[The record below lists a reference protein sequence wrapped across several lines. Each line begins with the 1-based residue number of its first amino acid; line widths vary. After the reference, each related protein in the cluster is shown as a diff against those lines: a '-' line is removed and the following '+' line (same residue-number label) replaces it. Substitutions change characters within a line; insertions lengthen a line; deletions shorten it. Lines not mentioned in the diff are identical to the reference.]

1 MSALR
6 CLCPAIIGPLF
17 SLSISFILSLTLAG
31 CSFLKPSDV
40 TPRSFV
46 LAPLP
51 ASAAPFSHPGG
62 GVGIG
67 IVKIP
72 GYLVKNSI
80 AVRQGTNQLA
90 YLEKAVWAERLDRGL
105 QRVFAANL
113 ASLLPTD
120 RISVSAWRPQDV
132 NIEVFVTIEQF
143 DVDQKG
149 RGVLAAWW
157 RLLSPDNERELKAG
171 KFRGVRSGPAP
182 EADTQG
188 AAGTLSELAADLS
201 REMAEAIRAAVP
213 GAFPR

>member
-1 MSALR
+1 MPYEICGLGFAAA
-6 CLCPAIIGPLF
+6 CAV
-17 SLSISFILSLTLAG
+17 SLILAG
-31 CSFLKPSDV
+31 CSFLKPSDI
-40 TPRSFV
+40 TPQSFV

-51 ASAAPFSHPGG
+51 ATDKPSSQAGG

-67 IVKIP
+67 LVKIP

-80 AVRQGTNQLA
+80 AVRHGTNQLA

-120 RISVSAWRPQDV
+120 RISLSAWHPQDV
-132 NIEVFVTIEQF
+132 NVEVFVTIEQF

-157 RLLSPDNERELKAG
+157 RLLSPDNEKELKAG
-171 KFRGVRSGPAP
+171 KFRSVRSGPAP

-201 REMAEAIRAAVP
+201 REMAAAIKAAVP

>member
-1 MSALR
+1 MNIRSL
-6 CLCPAIIGPLF
+6 IIGLA
-17 SLSISFILSLTLAG
+17 LSLAG

-51 ASAAPFSHPGG
+51 AAAGPSSHSSG

-67 IVKIP
+67 LVKIP
-72 GYLVKNSI
+72 GYLFKNAI

-113 ASLLPTD
+113 ASLLPTE
-120 RISVSAWRPQDV
+120 RISLSAWRPQDV
-132 NIEVFVTIEQF
+132 NVEVFVTIEQF

-157 RLLSPDNERELKAG
+157 RLLSPDNEKELKAG
-171 KFRGVRSGPAP
+171 QFRGVRSGPP
-182 EADTQG
+182 PQADTQG
-188 AAGTLSELAADLS
+188 AAGTLSELAVDLS
-201 REMAEAIRAAVP
+201 REMAEAIKAAVP

>member
-1 MSALR
+1 MNIRSL
-6 CLCPAIIGPLF
+6 IIGLA
-17 SLSISFILSLTLAG
+17 LSLTG

-51 ASAAPFSHPGG
+51 AADKASSQAGG

-67 IVKIP
+67 LVKIP

-120 RISVSAWRPQDV
+120 RISISAWRPQDV
-132 NIEVFVTIEQF
+132 KVAVFVTIEQF

-149 RGVLAAWW
+149 HGVLAAWW
-157 RLLSPDNERELKAG
+157 RLLSPDNE
-171 KFRGVRSGPAP
+171 
-182 EADTQG
+182 
-188 AAGTLSELAADLS
+188 
-201 REMAEAIRAAVP
+201 
-213 GAFPR
+213 